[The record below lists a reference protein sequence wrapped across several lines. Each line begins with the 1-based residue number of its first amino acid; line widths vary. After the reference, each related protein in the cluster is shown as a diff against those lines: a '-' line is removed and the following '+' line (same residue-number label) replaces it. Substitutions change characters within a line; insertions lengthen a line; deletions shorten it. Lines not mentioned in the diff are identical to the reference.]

1 MVTEP
6 MPEILIQYEA
16 AIWKAI
22 GETFIMVGASILA
35 AVLVGLPV
43 GTMLFLC
50 RKGKILENRVVF
62 STLNLLVNIIRS
74 FPFLLLVVFLI
85 PFTRWIVGT
94 AIGTAAAT
102 VPLAIIAIAHYSR
115 LVEQSLLDIP
125 KGVLEAAISMGASVK
140 DIIFKFLYVEA
151 RSGLVLGLTTSTI
164 SFISYST
171 IMGVVGGGGV
181 GDFAIRYGY
190 QQFKTDLMLY
200 MIIIMVILVQL
211 IQFTGMTIARM
222 IDKR

>member
-1 MVTEP
+1 
-6 MPEILIQYEA
+6 MPEILIQYQAE
-16 AIWKAI
+16 IVQSV
-22 GETFIMVGASILA
+22 GETFVMVGVSILA
-35 AVLVGLPV
+35 AILVGLPV
-43 GTMLFLC
+43 GTLLFLC
-50 RKGKILENRVVF
+50 RKGSILENQFVF

-85 PFTRWIVGT
+85 PFTRIIIGT

-115 LVEQSLLDIP
+115 LVEQSLLDVP
-125 KGVLEAAISMGASVK
+125 RGVIEAAISMGASVRQV
-140 DIIFKFLYVEA
+140 IFKFLYVEA
-151 RSGLVLGLTTSTI
+151 RSGLVLGLTTSII

-171 IMGVVGGGGV
+171 IMGVVGGGGI

-190 QQFKTDLMLY
+190 QQFKTELMMY
-200 MIIIMVILVQL
+200 MIIIMVIFVQL
-211 IQFTGMTIARM
+211 IQFTGMTVARR

>member
-1 MVTEP
+1 
-6 MPEILIQYEA
+6 MPEILVQYEA
-16 AIWKAI
+16 EILSSI
-22 GETFIMVGASILA
+22 GETFVMVGVSILA
-35 AVLVGLPV
+35 AILVGLPV
-43 GTMLFLC
+43 GTFLFLL
-50 RKGKILENRVVF
+50 RKGQVLENRFAF

-85 PFTRWIVGT
+85 PFTRFVIGT

-115 LVEQSLLDIP
+115 LVEQALLDVP
-125 KGVLEAAISMGASVK
+125 KGVMEAAISMGASVK
-140 DIIFKFLYVEA
+140 EIIVKFLYVEA
-151 RSGLVLGLTTSTI
+151 RSGLVLGLTTSII

-171 IMGVVGGGGV
+171 IMGVVGGGGI

-190 QQFKTDLMLY
+190 QQFKTDLMMY

-211 IQFTGMTIARM
+211 IQFTGTTVSRL

>member
-1 MVTEP
+1 

-50 RKGKILENRVVF
+50 RKGKILENRFVF

>member
-1 MVTEP
+1 MVKRT
-6 MPEILIQYEA
+6 MPEILMQYEA
-16 AIWKAI
+16 EIWRAI
-22 GETFIMVGASILA
+22 GETFVMVGVSILA
-35 AVLVGLPV
+35 AILVGLPV
-43 GTMLFLC
+43 GTLLFLC
-50 RKGKILENRVVF
+50 RKGKILENRFVF

-85 PFTRWIVGT
+85 PFTRFVIGT

-115 LVEQSLLDIP
+115 LVEQSLLDVP
-125 KGVLEAAISMGASVK
+125 KGVMEAAISMGASVRE
-140 DIIFKFLYVEA
+140 IVFKFLYVEA
-151 RSGLVLGLTTSTI
+151 RSGLVLGLTTSII

-171 IMGVVGGGGV
+171 IMGVVGGGGI

-190 QQFKTDLMLY
+190 QQFKTDLMMY

-211 IQFTGMTIARM
+211 IQFTGTTVSRM